1 MNGTLAVENGTVALG
16 THKLFLGTDGKVVL
30 SKDGTLDLSS
40 ATMTDWSILNKV
52 TGAGASTGDVGT
64 VWLRPSKSDAHFMV
78 GQADGVDLQAHYKVN
93 GDLRLNAWTS
103 AGTSKQWLVSGGL
116 EVSGMLQLTTKMELV
131 IKDGATVSASS
142 LMLGHTDKGNPGT
155 LIMEGGTLQ
164 TGVITLN
171 DNTANVLNI
180 KGGTVEF
187 ADNLA
192 DGNVFVNNANDGSVS
207 IANAWL
213 TGSTWKLNHDMVL
226 GGGIKLA
233 ATESGTVGADGITIT
248 LGGTLL
254 NTGAADTISLAGTWK
269 ADSLAGLAK
278 SGDITYSEGAN
289 GYESALYYIL
299 QQENATGGAGTLTD
313 TRLKLTVGEAA
324 YEMKK
329 GEDGSIYIATDGTG
343 GDYWVNEGEVHYAAG
358 SKIASDVT
366 TGIVLNGGTLLLEQ
380 GLSDGT
386 SMHAVKDSGVV
397 IGSGVTLASSS
408 LTPADGVGVTLDG
421 SGTYTLGK
429 SVDLKGTLAD
439 TWKGKVVIGDSSGVT
454 SWESSLDL
462 SQYGKAGSVI
472 ELNQTKGALK
482 KDMVVGAGLNLVGSD
497 RNAAFVMNN
506 GEKLA
511 KYQFNGA
518 VKAGGPNANFLVN
531 VKETQ
536 SFEFTGDVSEWKG
549 AFLATQDSAGGK
561 GVKNITNVT
570 FKAAPGTASAD
581 IGVDVRAAYGA
592 EVNMSIGNAEKDVLV
607 TGKVSRNSLWNQAGG
622 SMNVT
627 VDTNG
632 HTTTFAQSL
641 EVDSLT
647 VKQGTAAVRVG
658 EEAQEGSFGGVSIK
672 AKGNGDDAVLK
683 NVSVG
688 ATGLSRVA
696 EEATASMENAYVL
709 FSKSGEG
716 AALSNISLS
725 LSLVEV
731 ATGGQTKIE
740 NVSLDAGSSIK
751 GSGYTLMSG
760 DNRLTVAGTP
770 TLVEGA
776 ENSYTLSTGQLA
788 GVQLAAGASLSLDFA
803 NLPPL
808 DSTMAIELTDF
819 SWASLASG
827 SMASDNALLQS
838 AFQGNNILVQSATV
852 TDSGLVLSVQV
863 TPEPTTTTL
872 SLLGLAMLMARRRR
886 K

>member
-1 MNGTLAVENGTVALG
+1 MENGTVALG
-16 THKLFLGTDGKVVL
+16 SHKLFLGTDGKIVL
-30 SKDGTLDLSS
+30 SKDGTLDLTS
-40 ATMTDWSILNKV
+40 ATITDWNILNKV
-52 TGAGASTGDVGT
+52 TGADASTGDVGT
-64 VWLRPSKSDAHFMV
+64 VWLKPSTDQNHFMV
-78 GQADGVDLQAHYKVN
+78 GQSDGVDLQAHYKVN
-93 GDLRLNAWTS
+93 GDLRLNGWTS
-103 AGTSKQWLVSGGL
+103 VKSSKQWLVSGSL
-116 EVSGMLQLTTKMELV
+116 EVSGMLQLTTEMGLV

-142 LMLGHTDKGNPGT
+142 LMLGHDSDDNPGT
-155 LIMEGGTLQ
+155 LIMEGGTLK

-171 DNTANVLNI
+171 DYTDNVLDI
-180 KGGTVEF
+180 RGGTVEF
-187 ADNLA
+187 ANNLPE
-192 DGNVFVNNANDGSVS
+192 GNVFVNKVNDGSVS
-207 IANAWL
+207 IANALL

-226 GGGIKLA
+226 GEGVRLA
-233 ATESGTVGADGITIT
+233 ATESGTVGADGVTIT

-254 NTGAADTISLAGTWK
+254 NTGAADTIFLAGTWK
-269 ADSLAGLAK
+269 ADSLVGLTK
-278 SGDITYSEGAN
+278 SGEVTYSEGTN
-289 GYESALYYIL
+289 GYERALYYIL
-299 QQENATGGAGTLTD
+299 QQANATGGAGSLTD
-313 TRLKLTVGEAA
+313 TGLKLTVGNAD
-324 YEMKK
+324 YDMKK
-329 GEDGSIYIATDGTG
+329 GEDGSIYIATDGHG
-343 GDYWVNEGEVHYAAG
+343 GDYWVNAGDVRYGEGAT
-358 SKIASDVT
+358 IASAAT

-380 GLSDGT
+380 GLSNGGV
-386 SMHAVKDSGVV
+386 SMRAVRDSRVG
-397 IGSGVTLASSS
+397 IGDGVTLASSS
-408 LTPADGVGVTLDG
+408 LTSADGVVVTLDG

-429 SVDLKGTLAD
+429 SVDLKGTLAN
-439 TWKGKVVIGDSSGVT
+439 TWKGKVVIGDSSGLT
-454 SWESSLDL
+454 SWESALDL

-472 ELNQTKGALK
+472 ELNQTKGSLENGMIVEADLH
-482 KDMVVGAGLNLVGSD
+482 LVESTDSAAYEMTGGD
-497 RNAAFVMNN
+497 DNAT
-506 GEKLA
+506 
-511 KYQFNGA
+511 YQFKGA
-518 VKAGGPNANFLVN
+518 VVSGEEANFMVN

-549 AFLATQDSAGGK
+549 LFQATQSNAAGTGE
-561 GVKNITNVT
+561 KNITNVT

-581 IGVDVRAAYGA
+581 IGVNVHAALDA
-592 EVNMSIGNAEKDVLV
+592 EVNMNIVNAEKDILV
-607 TGKVSRNSLWNQAGG
+607 TGKVSRDSAWKNKWNQAGG

-647 VKQGTAAVRVG
+647 VKQGTTAVRVG

-672 AKGNGDDAVLK
+672 AKGSEGDAVLK

-696 EEATASMENAYVL
+696 DDATASMENAYVL
-709 FSKSGEG
+709 LSKAGEG

-731 ATGGQTKIE
+731 ATGGKTTIE

-751 GSGYTLMSG
+751 GNGYTLMTG
-760 DNRLTVAGTP
+760 NNHLTVAGTP

-788 GVQLAAGASLSLDFA
+788 GAQLAEGASLSLDFA
-803 NLPPL
+803 SLPPL
-808 DSTMAIELTDF
+808 DSTMEIELAGF
-819 SWASLASG
+819 SWESLTSG
-827 SMASDNALLQS
+827 SMTSDKDLLQE

-872 SLLGLAMLMARRRR
+872 GLLGLAMLMSRRRR